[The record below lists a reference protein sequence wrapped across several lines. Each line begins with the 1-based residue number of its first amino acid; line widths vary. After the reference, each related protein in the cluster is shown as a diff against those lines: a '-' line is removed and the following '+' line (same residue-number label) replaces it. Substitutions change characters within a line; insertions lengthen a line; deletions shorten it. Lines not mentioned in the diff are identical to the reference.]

1 MLRDET
7 DQTINGNAE
16 RRLSSIFAAVFG
28 LPQDRIHP
36 DLGPDQVERWDSLG
50 HVMLVAA
57 IQEEFLIEFEVDEIM
72 EFTTFQAILS
82 AVESRMAATFREGSA
97 EGKGAR

>member
-1 MLRDET
+1 
-7 DQTINGNAE
+7 
-16 RRLSSIFAAVFG
+16 
-28 LPQDRIHP
+28 
-36 DLGPDQVERWDSLG
+36 
-50 HVMLVAA
+50 MLVAA

-82 AVESRMAATFREGSA
+82 AVESRMAATLREGSA